1 MAYEEHMG
9 TNTENTKD
17 KFDYHQVLFSWFS
30 PNFPIGSFNFSHGLE
45 AAVEM
50 KFIHDS
56 FTLENWISNLI
67 TDGSGKTD
75 LILLSNAYRG
85 KNINELALALCPS
98 KERWI
103 ESIKLGKS
111 FSKNIRDNWSYNI
124 EDDLAFPVAL
134 GKAGSFFS
142 IPLDQL
148 LIIFL
153 QSFASNLI
161 TFGMKHIPLGQSAG
175 QKILIN
181 LIPIIQAQSMKYKNY
196 DIKDIGSSAFI
207 SDLASMYHE
216 NLKNRIYQT

>member
-1 MAYEEHMG
+1 MG
-9 TNTENTKD
+9 TNTKNTKN

-75 LILLSNAYRG
+75 VILLSNAYRG

-103 ESIKLGKS
+103 ETIKLGKS
-111 FSKNIRDNWSYNI
+111 FSKNIRNNWSYNI

-161 TFGMKHIPLGQSAG
+161 TFGIKHIPLGQSAG

-181 LIPIIQAQSMKYKNY
+181 LIPVIQAQSMKYKNY

>member
-1 MAYEEHMG
+1 MG
-9 TNTENTKD
+9 TNTKNTKN

-75 LILLSNAYRG
+75 VILLSNAYRG
-85 KNINELALALCPS
+85 KNINQLALALCPS

-124 EDDLAFPVAL
+124 EDELAFPVAL

-181 LIPIIQAQSMKYKNY
+181 LIPVIQAQSMKYKNY
-196 DIKDIGSSAFI
+196 DITDIGSSAFI

>member
-1 MAYEEHMG
+1 MG
-9 TNTENTKD
+9 TNTKNTKN

-75 LILLSNAYRG
+75 VILLSNAYRG

-124 EDDLAFPVAL
+124 EDDLAYPVAL

-181 LIPIIQAQSMKYKNY
+181 LIPVIQAQSMKYKNY
-196 DIKDIGSSAFI
+196 DITDIGSSAFI

>member
-1 MAYEEHMG
+1 MG
-9 TNTENTKD
+9 TNTKNTKN

-75 LILLSNAYRG
+75 VILLSNAYRG

-103 ESIKLGKS
+103 ETIKLGKS
-111 FSKNIRDNWSYNI
+111 FSKNIRNNWSYNI

-181 LIPIIQAQSMKYKNY
+181 LIPVIQAQSMKHKNY

>member
-1 MAYEEHMG
+1 MG
-9 TNTENTKD
+9 TNIKKTKE

-50 KFIHDS
+50 KFIHDN

-75 LILLSNAYRG
+75 VILLSNAYRG

-103 ESIKLGKS
+103 ETIKLGKS
-111 FSKNIRDNWSYNI
+111 FSKNIRNNWSYNI

-148 LIIFL
+148 LLIFL
-153 QSFASNLI
+153 QSFVSNLI
-161 TFGMKHIPLGQSAG
+161 TFGMKHIPLGQSDG

-181 LIPIIQAQSMKYKNY
+181 LIPVIQAQSMKYKNY
-196 DIKDIGSSAFI
+196 NIKDIGSSAFI

>member
-1 MAYEEHMG
+1 MG
-9 TNTENTKD
+9 TNTKNTKN

-75 LILLSNAYRG
+75 VILLSNAYRG

-148 LIIFL
+148 LMIFL
-153 QSFASNLI
+153 QSFVSNLI
-161 TFGMKHIPLGQSAG
+161 TFGIKHIPLGQSAG

-181 LIPIIQAQSMKYKNY
+181 LIPVIQAQSMKYKNY

>member
-1 MAYEEHMG
+1 MG
-9 TNTENTKD
+9 TNTKNTKN

-75 LILLSNAYRG
+75 VILLSNAYRG

-111 FSKNIRDNWSYNI
+111 FSKNVRDNWSYNI

-181 LIPIIQAQSMKYKNY
+181 LIPVIQAQSMKYKNY

>member
-1 MAYEEHMG
+1 MG
-9 TNTENTKD
+9 TNTKNTKN

-50 KFIHDS
+50 KFIHDN
-56 FTLENWISNLI
+56 FTLESWISNLI

-75 LILLSNAYRG
+75 IILLSNAYRG

-124 EDDLAFPVAL
+124 EDDLTFPVAL

-161 TFGMKHIPLGQSAG
+161 TFGIKHIPLGQSAG
-175 QKILIN
+175 QKILVN
-181 LIPIIQAQSMKYKNY
+181 LIPVIQAQSMKYKNY
-196 DIKDIGSSAFI
+196 DITDIGSSAFI

>member
-1 MAYEEHMG
+1 MG
-9 TNTENTKD
+9 TNTKNTKN

-75 LILLSNAYRG
+75 VILLSNAYRG

-111 FSKNIRDNWSYNI
+111 FSKNIRENWSYNI

-181 LIPIIQAQSMKYKNY
+181 LIPVIQAQSMKYKNY

>member
-1 MAYEEHMG
+1 MG
-9 TNTENTKD
+9 TNTNNTKN

-50 KFIHDS
+50 KLIHDN

-75 LILLSNAYRG
+75 IILLSNAYRG

-181 LIPIIQAQSMKYKNY
+181 LIPVIQAQSMKYKNY

>member
-1 MAYEEHMG
+1 MG
-9 TNTENTKD
+9 TNTKNTKN

-75 LILLSNAYRG
+75 VILLSNAYRG
-85 KNINELALALCPS
+85 KNVNELALALCPS

-124 EDDLAFPVAL
+124 EDELAFPVAL

-181 LIPIIQAQSMKYKNY
+181 LIPVIQAQSMKYKNY

>member
-1 MAYEEHMG
+1 MG
-9 TNTENTKD
+9 TNTKNTKN

-75 LILLSNAYRG
+75 VILLSNAYRG

-124 EDDLAFPVAL
+124 EDELAFPVAL

-153 QSFASNLI
+153 QSFVSNLI

-181 LIPIIQAQSMKYKNY
+181 LIPVIQAQSMKYKNY

>member
-1 MAYEEHMG
+1 MG
-9 TNTENTKD
+9 TNTKNTKN

-75 LILLSNAYRG
+75 VILLSNAYRG

-124 EDDLAFPVAL
+124 EDELAFPVAL

-181 LIPIIQAQSMKYKNY
+181 LIPVIQAQSRKYKNY

>member
-1 MAYEEHMG
+1 MG
-9 TNTENTKD
+9 TNTKNTKN

-75 LILLSNAYRG
+75 VILLSNAYRG

-111 FSKNIRDNWSYNI
+111 FSKNIRNNWSYNI

-161 TFGMKHIPLGQSAG
+161 TFGIKHIPLGQSAG

-181 LIPIIQAQSMKYKNY
+181 LIPVIQAQSMKYKNY
-196 DIKDIGSSAFI
+196 DITDIGSSAFI

>member
-1 MAYEEHMG
+1 MG
-9 TNTENTKD
+9 TNTKNTKN

-75 LILLSNAYRG
+75 VILLSNAYRG

-124 EDDLAFPVAL
+124 EDNLAFPVAL

-181 LIPIIQAQSMKYKNY
+181 LIPVIQAQSMKYKNY

>member
-1 MAYEEHMG
+1 MG
-9 TNTENTKD
+9 TNTKNTKN

-75 LILLSNAYRG
+75 VILLSNAYRG

-98 KERWI
+98 KERWL

-124 EDDLAFPVAL
+124 ENDLAFPVAL

-161 TFGMKHIPLGQSAG
+161 TFGIKHIPLGQSAG

-181 LIPIIQAQSMKYKNY
+181 LIPVIQAQSMRYKNY

>member
-1 MAYEEHMG
+1 MG
-9 TNTENTKD
+9 TNTKNTKN

-75 LILLSNAYRG
+75 VILLSNAYRG

-153 QSFASNLI
+153 QSFVSNLI

-181 LIPIIQAQSMKYKNY
+181 LIPVIQAQSMKYKNY

>member
-1 MAYEEHMG
+1 MG
-9 TNTENTKD
+9 TNTKNTKN

-75 LILLSNAYRG
+75 VILLSNAYRG

-124 EDDLAFPVAL
+124 EDELAFPVAL

-181 LIPIIQAQSMKYKNY
+181 LIPVIQAQSMKYKNY

-216 NLKNRIYQT
+216 NLKNRVYQT

>member
-1 MAYEEHMG
+1 MG
-9 TNTENTKD
+9 TNTKNTKN

-75 LILLSNAYRG
+75 VILLSNAYRG

-181 LIPIIQAQSMKYKNY
+181 LIPVIQAQSMKYKNY
-196 DIKDIGSSAFI
+196 DIKDIGSCAFI

>member
-1 MAYEEHMG
+1 MG
-9 TNTENTKD
+9 TNTKNTKN

-75 LILLSNAYRG
+75 IILLSNAYRG

-124 EDDLAFPVAL
+124 EDELAFPVAL

-181 LIPIIQAQSMKYKNY
+181 LIPVIQAQSMKYKNY
-196 DIKDIGSSAFI
+196 DITDIGSSAFI

>member
-1 MAYEEHMG
+1 MG
-9 TNTENTKD
+9 TNTKNTKD
-17 KFDYHQVLFSWFS
+17 KFDYHQILFSWFS

-181 LIPIIQAQSMKYKNY
+181 LIPVIQAQSMKYKNY

>member
-1 MAYEEHMG
+1 MG
-9 TNTENTKD
+9 TNTKNTKN
-17 KFDYHQVLFSWFS
+17 KFDYHQVLLSWFS

-75 LILLSNAYRG
+75 VILLSNAYRG

-124 EDDLAFPVAL
+124 EDELAFPVAL

-181 LIPIIQAQSMKYKNY
+181 LIPVIQAQSMKYKNY

>member
-1 MAYEEHMG
+1 MG
-9 TNTENTKD
+9 TNTKNTKN

-75 LILLSNAYRG
+75 VILLSNAYRG

-103 ESIKLGKS
+103 ETIKLGKS

-161 TFGMKHIPLGQSAG
+161 TFGIKHIPLGQSAG
-175 QKILIN
+175 QKILVN
-181 LIPIIQAQSMKYKNY
+181 LIPIIQAESMKYKNY
-196 DIKDIGSSAFI
+196 DITDIGSSAFI

>member
-1 MAYEEHMG
+1 M
-9 TNTENTKD
+9 
-17 KFDYHQVLFSWFS
+17 
-30 PNFPIGSFNFSHGLE
+30 
-45 AAVEM
+45 
-50 KFIHDS
+50 
-56 FTLENWISNLI
+56 
-67 TDGSGKTD
+67 
-75 LILLSNAYRG
+75 SNAYRG

-124 EDDLAFPVAL
+124 EDELAFPVAL

-181 LIPIIQAQSMKYKNY
+181 LIPVIQAQSMKYKNY

>member
-1 MAYEEHMG
+1 MG
-9 TNTENTKD
+9 TNTKNTKN

-50 KFIHDS
+50 KLIHDS

-75 LILLSNAYRG
+75 IILLSNAYRG

-124 EDDLAFPVAL
+124 EDDLAYPVAL

-161 TFGMKHIPLGQSAG
+161 TFGIKHIPLGQSAG

-181 LIPIIQAQSMKYKNY
+181 LIPVIQAQSMKYKNY
-196 DIKDIGSSAFI
+196 DITDIGSSAFI

>member
-1 MAYEEHMG
+1 MG
-9 TNTENTKD
+9 TNTKNTKN
-17 KFDYHQVLFSWFS
+17 KFDYHQILFSWFS

-75 LILLSNAYRG
+75 VILLSNAYRG

-181 LIPIIQAQSMKYKNY
+181 LIPVIQAQSMKYKNY

>member
-1 MAYEEHMG
+1 MG
-9 TNTENTKD
+9 TNTKNTKN

-75 LILLSNAYRG
+75 VILLSNAYRG
-85 KNINELALALCPS
+85 KNVNELALALCPS

-181 LIPIIQAQSMKYKNY
+181 LIPVIQAQSMKYKNY

>member
-1 MAYEEHMG
+1 MG
-9 TNTENTKD
+9 TNTKNTKN

-75 LILLSNAYRG
+75 VILLSNAYRG

-111 FSKNIRDNWSYNI
+111 FSKNIRNNWSYNI

-153 QSFASNLI
+153 QSFVSNLI

-181 LIPIIQAQSMKYKNY
+181 LIPVIQAQSMKYKNY

>member
-1 MAYEEHMG
+1 MG
-9 TNTENTKD
+9 TNTKNTKN

-75 LILLSNAYRG
+75 VILLSNAYRG

-124 EDDLAFPVAL
+124 EDELAFPVAL

-153 QSFASNLI
+153 QSFVSNLI
-161 TFGMKHIPLGQSAG
+161 TFGIKHIPLGQSAG

-181 LIPIIQAQSMKYKNY
+181 LIPVIQAQSMKYKNY

>member
-1 MAYEEHMG
+1 MG
-9 TNTENTKD
+9 TNTKNTKN

-75 LILLSNAYRG
+75 VILLSNAYRG

-124 EDDLAFPVAL
+124 EDDLTFPVAL

-181 LIPIIQAQSMKYKNY
+181 LIPVIQAQSMKYKNY

>member
-1 MAYEEHMG
+1 MG
-9 TNTENTKD
+9 TNTKNTKN

-45 AAVEM
+45 SAVEM

-75 LILLSNAYRG
+75 VILLSNAYRG

-181 LIPIIQAQSMKYKNY
+181 LIPVIQAQSMKYKNY
-196 DIKDIGSSAFI
+196 DITDIGSSAFI

>member
-1 MAYEEHMG
+1 MG
-9 TNTENTKD
+9 TNTKNTKN

-50 KFIHDS
+50 KFIHDN

-75 LILLSNAYRG
+75 IILLSNAYRG

-124 EDDLAFPVAL
+124 EDELAFPVAL

-181 LIPIIQAQSMKYKNY
+181 LIPVIQAQSMKYKNY
-196 DIKDIGSSAFI
+196 DITDIGSSAFI

>member
-1 MAYEEHMG
+1 MG
-9 TNTENTKD
+9 TNTKNTKN

-75 LILLSNAYRG
+75 VILLSNAYRG

-142 IPLDQL
+142 IPLDQH

-181 LIPIIQAQSMKYKNY
+181 LIPVIQAQSMKYKNY

>member
-1 MAYEEHMG
+1 MG
-9 TNTENTKD
+9 TNIKNTKT
-17 KFDYHQVLFSWFS
+17 KFNYHQILFSWFS

-50 KFIHDS
+50 NFIHDS

-75 LILLSNAYRG
+75 VILLSNAYRG

-103 ESIKLGKS
+103 ETIKLGKS

-124 EDDLAFPVAL
+124 EDDLAFPVAI
-134 GKAGSFFS
+134 GKAGSYFS
-142 IPLDQL
+142 IPIDQL

-153 QSFASNLI
+153 QSFVSNLI
-161 TFGMKHIPLGQSAG
+161 TVGIKHIPLGQSSG
-175 QKILIN
+175 QRILIK
-181 LIPIIQAQSMKYKNY
+181 LIPVIQEQSLKYKKC
-196 DIKDIGSSAFI
+196 DIKDIGSCAFI
-207 SDLASMYHE
+207 SDLTSMYHE
-216 NLKNRIYQT
+216 TLKNRIYQT

>member
-1 MAYEEHMG
+1 MG
-9 TNTENTKD
+9 TNTKNTKN

-50 KFIHDS
+50 KFIHDN

-75 LILLSNAYRG
+75 IILLSNAYRG

-124 EDDLAFPVAL
+124 EDELAFPVAL

-161 TFGMKHIPLGQSAG
+161 TFGIKHIPLGQSAG

-181 LIPIIQAQSMKYKNY
+181 LIPVIQAQSMKYKNY
-196 DIKDIGSSAFI
+196 DITDIGSSAFI

>member
-1 MAYEEHMG
+1 MG
-9 TNTENTKD
+9 TNTKNTKN

-75 LILLSNAYRG
+75 IILLSNAYRG

-148 LIIFL
+148 LIMFL

-161 TFGMKHIPLGQSAG
+161 TFGIKHIPLGQSAG

-181 LIPIIQAQSMKYKNY
+181 LIPVIQAQSMKYKNY
-196 DIKDIGSSAFI
+196 DITDIGSSAFI

>member
-1 MAYEEHMG
+1 MG

-50 KFIHDS
+50 KFIYDS

-75 LILLSNAYRG
+75 IILLSNAYRG

-124 EDDLAFPVAL
+124 EDELAFPVAL

-181 LIPIIQAQSMKYKNY
+181 LIPVIQAQSMKYKNY

>member
-1 MAYEEHMG
+1 MG
-9 TNTENTKD
+9 TNTKNTKN
-17 KFDYHQVLFSWFS
+17 KFDYHQVLLSWFS

-75 LILLSNAYRG
+75 VILLSNAYRG

-181 LIPIIQAQSMKYKNY
+181 LIPVIQAQSMKYKNY